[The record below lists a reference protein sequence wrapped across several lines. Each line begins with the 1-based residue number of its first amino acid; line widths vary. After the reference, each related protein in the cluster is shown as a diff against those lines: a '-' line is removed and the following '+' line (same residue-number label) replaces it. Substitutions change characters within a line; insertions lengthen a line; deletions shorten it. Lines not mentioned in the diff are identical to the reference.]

1 MHKLSENKKLL
12 PFFFAFF
19 GMLIAFLVFLTVFN
33 CTYQKAY
40 NMPTVSNGTA
50 DFANYPFENR
60 SIGFNLNG
68 NWEFFYNVILTETDQ
83 SDISSDGYISLPS
96 RWTWKDYGSGK
107 LPKSGSASY
116 RLILKNIKA
125 GQSIVF
131 YIPDSDC
138 AVHGYINGTLSYIR
152 EMENGIWNET
162 ILPYVCEGGDVE
174 LIAEVKDSENGGM
187 CATPWIGPQ
196 TIDTNYWD
204 IVYNFP
210 LISVGLIIAGFV
222 FGLLMSIGFYR
233 YDRDYIQPVLLC
245 SIFIHLLTDREIV
258 TQLHLSLSFSG
269 TLRLITGLIM
279 LLILT
284 LQLKRLIGL
293 TLSKKQLLV
302 SVGVYS
308 ALYAGLLLSFGTP
321 LDIFFFAA
329 IVALALFIVPNFIL
343 SRKVKTH
350 LKISYLSVFLLAE
363 SVLIMEFTDMTGLL
377 VFGTNY
383 LISTILTLL
392 IIFFVLIAFFR
403 ILSATRDLNR
413 IDELEKQL
421 SISRQNA
428 LSYQIEPHF
437 IFNSLNAIQETYHK
451 DVHSGDRALTNFASY
466 LRASVDKDRS
476 LLIPF
481 SEELNN
487 VTNYFELE
495 KLRKNGELMLLLDI
509 RTDDFKVPPLSLE
522 PFVENSVKHGNLNS
536 RNSYVSLETENE
548 EGAICVT
555 ICDNGC
561 GFDVE
566 NTEFGVGITNAVER
580 LRFQLDAEIK
590 IDSKPNE
597 GTRITIRIPLK

>member
-1 MHKLSENKKLL
+1 
-12 PFFFAFF
+12 
-19 GMLIAFLVFLTVFN
+19 ML
-33 CTYQKAY
+33 
-40 NMPTVSNGTA
+40 
-50 DFANYPFENR
+50 
-60 SIGFNLNG
+60 
-68 NWEFFYNVILTETDQ
+68 
-83 SDISSDGYISLPS
+83 
-96 RWTWKDYGSGK
+96 
-107 LPKSGSASY
+107 
-116 RLILKNIKA
+116 
-125 GQSIVF
+125 
-131 YIPDSDC
+131 
-138 AVHGYINGTLSYIR
+138 
-152 EMENGIWNET
+152 
-162 ILPYVCEGGDVE
+162 
-174 LIAEVKDSENGGM
+174 
-187 CATPWIGPQ
+187 
-196 TIDTNYWD
+196 
-204 IVYNFP
+204 
-210 LISVGLIIAGFV
+210 
-222 FGLLMSIGFYR
+222 
-233 YDRDYIQPVLLC
+233 
-245 SIFIHLLTDREIV
+245 HLLTDREIV

-329 IVALALFIVPNFIL
+329 IIALALFIVPNFIL

-350 LKISYLSVFLLAE
+350 PKISYLSVFLLAE

-383 LISTILTLL
+383 LVSTILTLL
-392 IIFFVLIAFFR
+392 IIFFALIAFFR

-451 DVHSGDRALTNFASY
+451 DVHSGDRALTNFSSY

-487 VTNYFELE
+487 ITNYFELE
-495 KLRKNGELMLLLDI
+495 RLRKNGELMLLLDI

-522 PFVENSVKHGNLNS
+522 PFVENSIKHGKLNF
-536 RNSYVSLETENE
+536 RNSYVSLETADDD
-548 EGAICVT
+548 GAIRIT

-566 NTEFGVGITNAVER
+566 NADFGVGITNAVER

-597 GTRITIRIPLK
+597 GTRITILIPRK